1 MDGERKMEE
10 GKGNGFCK
18 RAKGMGSDRQDDLHD
33 LKRGRGALIRGTC
46 VYQVF
51 CIGLN
56 TLEDVLKL
64 RNHTCFRD
72 AHS

>member
-1 MDGERKMEE
+1 
-10 GKGNGFCK
+10 
-18 RAKGMGSDRQDDLHD
+18 MGSDRQDDLHD